1 MEKVEAVEATE
12 FQFTP
17 LRKGRRKGRAGVG
30 ERAHFNSRPYA
41 RGDVLRGALR
51 RNGFYFNSRP
61 YARGDRNPDHQGAQG
76 FYFNSRPYARGDGGG
91 RVRLRRSLLF
101 QFTPLRK
108 GRRNRVHRGRAAC
121 RISIH
126 ALTQGATAKDMRF
139 QQIFCSNLTNHRALT
154 ATPYNLQGLS

>member
-41 RGDVLRGALR
+41 RGDVLRGAQR
-51 RNGFYFNSRP
+51 RN
-61 YARGDRNPDHQGAQG
+61 G